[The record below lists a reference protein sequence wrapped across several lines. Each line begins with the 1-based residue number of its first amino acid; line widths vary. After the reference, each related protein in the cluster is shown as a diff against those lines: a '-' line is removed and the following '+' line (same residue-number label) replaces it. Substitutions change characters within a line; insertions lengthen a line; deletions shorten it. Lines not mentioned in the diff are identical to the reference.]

1 VDGVVCCGG
10 FAIDVYGEVVG
21 FPCYCSVQN
30 IDVVVDFMGW
40 VKLDVADVLKPT
52 NSIAEECSLSFLNWN
67 SKTTNGYTYSMWPVT
82 MVSLTTYCSS

>member
-30 IDVVVDFMGW
+30 IDVVVGFMGW
-40 VKLDVADVLKPT
+40 VKLDVVMDVADVLKYVVWVC
-52 NSIAEECSLSFLNWN
+52 CSGVIHDENVIDIPGVEREGSVVN
-67 SKTTNGYTYSMWPVT
+67 
-82 MVSLTTYCSS
+82 